1 MKIGLLTPFTGKNA
15 HPAEFARVAES
26 LGFESLWVPEH
37 PALPVNPKTQ
47 FPGGGA
53 IPPVYHQMG
62 DQIVALSMAAAVTK
76 NLKLATG
83 ITLVPEHEPIALA
96 KQIATLDVYSGG
108 RVLFGIG
115 AGWLREES
123 ELFGVDFPHRWTQT
137 AEIVAAMRKLWT
149 EDQSSFEGKYV
160 KFPAI
165 RSFPKPA
172 QKSGPPVLI
181 GSLDKNALKRVAKWA
196 DGWCPIQLNAPA
208 LKDRVDELKR
218 ECAAVGRDFAKLDIT
233 IMGGIMG
240 DRAKVQ
246 DGLKEFAAAG
256 AHRFVAG
263 VGDLRSSGQID
274 YKSSEET
281 LKKIASL
288 YV

>member
-15 HPAEFARVAES
+15 NPADFARLAES

-53 IPPVYHQMG
+53 IPPVYHQMA

-83 ITLVPEHEPIALA
+83 ICLVPEHEPIALA
-96 KQIATLDVYSGG
+96 KQVATLDAYSGG
-108 RVLFGIG
+108 RVIFGIG

-123 ELFGVDFPHRWTQT
+123 ELFSVDFPRRWTQT
-137 AEIVAAMRKLWT
+137 AELVAAMRQLWT
-149 EDQSSFEGKYV
+149 TEESAFEGKYI
-160 KFPAI
+160 KFPPI
-165 RSFPKPA
+165 RSYPKPA
-172 QKSGPPVLI
+172 RKAGPPVVI

-196 DGWCPIQLNAPA
+196 DGWCPIRIPA
-208 LKDRVDELKR
+208 SMLKEKLAELKT
-218 ECAAVGRDFAKLDIT
+218 ECAAVGRDFKGLDIT
-233 IMGGIMG
+233 LMGAIQG

-246 DGLKEFAAAG
+246 DGLKEVEAAG
-256 AHRFVAG
+256 AHRFVTAL
-263 VGDLRSSGQID
+263 GDFTP
-274 YKSSEET
+274 ET
-281 LKKIASL
+281 YENMLKKLAGL
-288 YV
+288 YI

>member
-26 LGFESLWVPEH
+26 LGFESIWVPEH
-37 PALPVNPKTQ
+37 PAMPANPQQQ
-47 FPGGGA
+47 FPTGGP
-53 IPPVYHQMG
+53 IPPAYFTMA

-83 ITLVPEHEPIALA
+83 ICLVPEHEPLALA
-96 KQIATLDVYSGG
+96 KQLATLDTYSGG
-108 RVLFGIG
+108 RFLFGIG

-123 ELFGVDFPHRWTQT
+123 ELFGVDFPHRWSETR
-137 AEIVAAMRKLWT
+137 EMVAAMRKLWT
-149 EDQSSFEGKYV
+149 EDAAAFDGKWV
-160 KFPAI
+160 KFPAV
-165 RSFPKPA
+165 RSLPKPA

-196 DGWCPIQLNAPA
+196 DGWCPIALNAA
-208 LKDRVDELKR
+208 QLKSRVDELKR
-218 ECAAVGRDFAKLDIT
+218 ECDTVGRNFAELDIT
-233 IMGGIMG
+233 IMGGIRG
-240 DRAKVQ
+240 DRATVQ
-246 DGLKEFAAAG
+246 AGLKEFAAAG

-263 VGDLRSSGQID
+263 LGDLTFENTEGM
-274 YKSSEET
+274 
-281 LKKIASL
+281 LKKIAEL

>member
-1 MKIGLLTPFTGKNA
+1 MHYGIVMFSTHYAIRPDEL
-15 HPAEFARVAES
+15 ARAVES
-26 LGFESLWVPEH
+26 RGFESLWVPEH

-47 FPGGGA
+47 FPGGGE
-53 IPPVYHQMG
+53 IPPVYHQMA
-62 DQIVALSMAAAVTK
+62 DQIVALSMAASVTK

-96 KQIATLDVYSGG
+96 KQIATLDTYSNG
-108 RVLFGIG
+108 RVMFGIG

-137 AEIVAAMRKLWT
+137 AEMVAAMRKLWT

-160 KFPAI
+160 KFPPI

-172 QKSGPPVLI
+172 QNSGPPVLI

-196 DGWCPIQLNAPA
+196 DGWCPIRLNAPA
-208 LKDRVDELKR
+208 FKERIDELKR

-263 VGDLRSSGQID
+263 LGDLTFE
-274 YKSSEET
+274 SSEGT

>member
-1 MKIGLLTPFTGKNA
+1 
-15 HPAEFARVAES
+15 
-26 LGFESLWVPEH
+26 
-37 PALPVNPKTQ
+37 
-47 FPGGGA
+47 
-53 IPPVYHQMG
+53 MG
-62 DQIVALSMAAAVTK
+62 DQIVALSMAASVTK

-137 AEIVAAMRKLWT
+137 AEMVAAMRKLWT

-160 KFPAI
+160 KFPPI

-196 DGWCPIQLNAPA
+196 DGWCPIRLDAPA
-208 LKDRVDELKR
+208 LKERVEELKR

-263 VGDLRSSGQID
+263 LGDLTFE
-274 YKSSEET
+274 SSEGT

>member
-15 HPAEFARVAES
+15 HPGEFARVAES
-26 LGFESLWVPEH
+26 LGFESMWVPEH
-37 PALPVNPKTQ
+37 PAMPANPKQQ
-47 FPGGGA
+47 FPAGGP
-53 IPPVYHQMG
+53 IPPTYFQIADQM
-62 DQIVALSMAAAVTK
+62 IALSMAAAVTK

-83 ITLVPEHEPIALA
+83 VCLVPEHEPLTLA
-96 KQIATLDVYSGG
+96 KQLATMDAYSGG

-123 ELFGVDFPHRWTQT
+123 DLFGVDFPHRWTQT

-160 KFPAI
+160 KFPAVK
-165 RSFPKPA
+165 SFPKPA

-196 DGWCPIQLNAPA
+196 DGWCPIQLNAA
-208 LKDRVDELKR
+208 QLKTRVEELKS
-218 ECAAVGRDFAKLDIT
+218 ECAAVGRNFAELDIT
-233 IMGGIMG
+233 IMGGIRG
-240 DRAKVQ
+240 DRAQVQ
-246 DGLKEFAAAG
+246 DGLQEFAAAG
-256 AHRFVAG
+256 AGRFVAG
-263 VGDLRSSGQID
+263 LGNLTFE
-274 YKSSEET
+274 SSEGT
-281 LKKIASL
+281 LKKTAAL